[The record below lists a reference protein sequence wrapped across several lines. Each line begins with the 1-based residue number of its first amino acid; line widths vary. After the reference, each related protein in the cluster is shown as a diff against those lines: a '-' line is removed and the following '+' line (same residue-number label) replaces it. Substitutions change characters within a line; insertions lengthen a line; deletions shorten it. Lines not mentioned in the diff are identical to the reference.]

1 MMDKISIAERS
12 KNMSAIRGQN
22 TKPEQL
28 IRQWLFAKG
37 YRYRLHVKYIPGHPD
52 LYLSKYNTAIFVNGC
67 FWHRHNNCK
76 YAYTPKSNIEFWL
89 KKFES
94 NIRRDDEVKKLLEE
108 QEIKQLIIW
117 ECTIKKMSKN
127 VDDRCEMLSKIELFL
142 SNDDQHLEI

>member
-1 MMDKISIAERS
+1 MDIISSAERS

-52 LYLSKYNTAIFVNGC
+52 LYLRKYNTAIFVNGC

-76 YAYTPKSNIEFWL
+76 FAYTPKSNVEFWN
-89 KKFES
+89 KKFEN
-94 NIRRDDEVKKLLEE
+94 NIRRDDEVKRLLEE
-108 QEIKQLIIW
+108 QGIKQLVVW
-117 ECTIKKMSKN
+117 ECVIKKMARNIEYKYEILN
-127 VDDRCEMLSKIELFL
+127 AIELFL
-142 SNDDQHLEI
+142 SSGSRFLEI